1 VAHAGQEIANPVTGE
16 RIRFVRTAADTGGE
30 LLEIEDT
37 WPVGR
42 RPPPHVHPEMEER
55 WEVVTGVAR
64 VRIEGAEHELG
75 PGDAVAAPAGAAHVA
90 WNPGPERAV
99 VTISFR
105 PALRWEE
112 FLERLFALAE
122 EGRTD
127 ERGTPEPEAL
137 RELMTEFR
145 REIAPARSD

>member
-1 VAHAGQEIANPVTGE
+1 MFIAA
-16 RIRFVRTAADTGGE
+16 VRAFPLEEPPAQQVRVAAD
-30 LLEIEDT
+30 
-37 WPVGR
+37 
-42 RPPPHVHPEMEER
+42 
-55 WEVVTGVAR
+55 
-64 VRIEGAEHELG
+64 
-75 PGDAVAAPAGAAHVA
+75 
-90 WNPGPERAV
+90 
-99 VTISFR
+99 
-105 PALRWEE
+105 EE

>member
-1 VAHAGQEIANPVTGE
+1 MAHAGQEIANPVTGE
-16 RIRFVRTAADTGGE
+16 RIRFVQTAAGTGGE
-30 LLEIEDT
+30 LLEIEDI

-42 RPPPHVHPEMEER
+42 RPPPHV
-55 WEVVTGVAR
+55 
-64 VRIEGAEHELG
+64 
-75 PGDAVAAPAGAAHVA
+75 A
-90 WNPGPERAV
+90 WNPGPEEAL

-137 RELMTEFR
+137 RELMSEFR